1 MIIGYVF
8 YLVISLFNGEL
19 LENTADFMKVYLPSF
34 EIWLISQFPSLETRN
49 SKESELGKPSSTSR
63 RGAGAAGNGLYDD
76 RTTQMGHIMSG
87 DMAMTPHSFPT
98 TYDSTG
104 LTGGSFADFGTSQN
118 LDTAVN
124 AMHREDR
131 NFSI

>member
-19 LENTADFMKVYLPSF
+19 LVNTADFMKEYVPAVEL
-34 EIWLISQFPSLETRN
+34 WLISQFPTLETRN
-49 SKESELGKPSSTSR
+49 SRESEMGTKHSNTSKKDR
-63 RGAGAAGNGLYDD
+63 AGGTALFDD
-76 RTTQMGHIMSG
+76 RTSSVGHIVSG
-87 DMAMTPHSFPT
+87 DMAMTSHSFPT

-104 LTGGSFADFGTSQN
+104 HTDFADFGTGQN
-118 LDTAVN
+118 EGAVN
-124 AMHREDR
+124 ALHQENR